1 MKDKRFKLPAKANL
15 KGRSSTISNAFAIS
29 ITPYIYPTS
38 EEITKFYNSLA
49 IDEGQCAYCLGD
61 ANAMDHIKPLVTNGL
76 PTGYITDIHN
86 LVPCCSACNSSKGK
100 KDFSEW
106 YLSQSNIDRLQ
117 KKGLSD
123 SKIRER
129 FNVITNY
136 ISCIGIPLN
145 YQELLGD
152 DLWNEYL
159 SRRINL
165 IAALRENQ
173 EFCDKLDALI
183 TDKLKASSKKGE
195 N

>member
-1 MKDKRFKLPAKANL
+1 MKDKRFKLPTKANL

-38 EEITKFYNSLA
+38 AAITDFYDLLA
-49 IDEGQCAYCLGD
+49 IEEGQCAYCLGD
-61 ANAMDHIKPLVTNGL
+61 ANAMDHIKPLVTDGL

-86 LVPCCSACNSSKGK
+86 LVPCCWACNSAKGK

-106 YLSQSNIDRLQ
+106 YLSKNNVDRLH
-117 KKGLSD
+117 KKGLSND
-123 SKIRER
+123 KIQER
-129 FNVITNY
+129 FSVIKNY
-136 ISCIGIPLN
+136 ISRIGVPLN
-145 YQELLGD
+145 YQEILGD

-159 SRRINL
+159 SRRKNL

-173 EFCDKLDALI
+173 EFCDKLDAII
-183 TDKLKASSKKGE
+183 TNKLKASSKKGE

>member
-1 MKDKRFKLPAKANL
+1 MKDKRFKLTTKANL

-38 EEITKFYNSLA
+38 EEITDFYDLLA
-49 IDEGQCAYCLGD
+49 IEEGQCAYCLGD
-61 ANAMDHIKPLVTNGL
+61 ANAMDHIKPLVTDGL

-86 LVPCCSACNSSKGK
+86 LVPCCSACNSAKGK

-106 YLSQSNIDRLQ
+106 YLSKNNVDRLH
-117 KKGLSD
+117 KKGLSND
-123 SKIRER
+123 KIQER
-129 FNVITNY
+129 FSVIKNY
-136 ISCIGIPLN
+136 ISRIGVPLN
-145 YQELLGD
+145 YQEILGD

-159 SRRINL
+159 SRRKNL

-173 EFCDKLDALI
+173 EFCDKLDAII
-183 TDKLKASSKKGE
+183 TNKLKASSKKGE

>member
-1 MKDKRFKLPAKANL
+1 MKDKRFKLPTKANL

-29 ITPYIYPTS
+29 ITPYLYPTTK
-38 EEITKFYNSLA
+38 EINWFYASLS
-49 IDEGQCAYCLGD
+49 IQEGQCAYCLGD

-106 YLSQSNIDRLQ
+106 YLSQNNIDRLH
-117 KKGLSD
+117 KKGLD
-123 SKIRER
+123 DEEIQNRYK
-129 FNVITNY
+129 VIINY
-136 ISCIGIPLN
+136 INHIGEPLN
-145 YQELLGD
+145 YQEIVGD

-159 SRRINL
+159 SRRKDL

-173 EFCDKLDALI
+173 EFCDKLDTII

-195 N
+195 K